1 MSISSSL
8 VQASQSIVRANRSAP
23 IMRKT
28 KNEYSSFLRFMD
40 VQTSTLKSQKINQR
54 KLKKALS
61 ANVTTSFGKSGNL
74 LSGLVSGAL
83 DAASFIGGFFD
94 QNRKVNPNTKAGK
107 PIPKGPKVRFGG
119 MRALGIAN
127 AAFAG
132 LDFATGLA
140 EGESVGKAASGAGGS
155 LAGSLL
161 GGAIGQTLIP
171 VPGLGFMVGS
181 ALGGMAGGWLGDRV
195 YEGVTGEGSAE
206 QKTSEEV
213 REQAEKQRLSLEKGT
228 DVYFY
233 ETLDKFQGILI
244 KFNRLAQLGAF
255 GEYSSVSSETE
266 EDSAESSDVGHDKI
280 DPRKPSKSPDKKVDN
295 QYTAEGGE
303 KPSKYVNTLD
313 YNEFR
318 QYYNGGKGGRHK
330 GEDLPIKQGT
340 PVSIIVPGTVVEA
353 GFSGSGAGG
362 NILITH
368 EDGKQT
374 RYLHMSQINV
384 SPGQKVDSGQVIGLT
399 GGQPGTKGAG
409 HSTGPHLHLEYYPTT
424 NSAMADPN
432 PVMDKYFRFGGSIKV
447 KKKSGG
453 VNNKNSQ
460 NANLNPPEPPKLTE
474 NEFYVAKADSD
485 VSDKWDD
492 RIGGSQNYD
501 EYLKYYEENKD
512 VIAKALA
519 ELTTT
524 IEPVTSEPEVT
535 PEPTSSRT
543 PDRRSQAAARRR
555 EQLESSTQ
563 QIIQALVQVPEP
575 TQQPLKNT
583 SSIQQYPSYNIIN
596 QGGSVIVVNSKT
608 NAPAQIMSD
617 GAEQSTPEPSFG
629 APSQSSLLNSLVK
642 TMLLTNLSST

>member
-1 MSISSSL
+1 
-8 VQASQSIVRANRSAP
+8 
-23 IMRKT
+23 
-28 KNEYSSFLRFMD
+28 MD

-61 ANVTTSFGKSGNL
+61 ANVTTSFGNSGNL

-140 EGESVGKAASGAGGS
+140 EGEGVGKAAAGAGGS

-171 VPGLGFMVGS
+171 IPGVGFMVGS
-181 ALGGMAGGWLGDRV
+181 ALGGMAGGWLGDRA

-206 QKTSEEV
+206 QKTSEKV

-233 ETLDKFQGILI
+233 ETIDKFQGILI

-266 EDSAESSDVGHDKI
+266 EDMSVDVGHDKI
-280 DPRKPSKSPDKKVDN
+280 DPRKPSESPGKKVDN
-295 QYTAEGGE
+295 QYTTEGGE

-318 QYYNGGKGGRHK
+318 QYYNGGKGGRHS

-340 PVSIIVPGTVVEA
+340 PVSIIVPGTVASAEFTK
-353 GFSGSGAGG
+353 GGAGG
-362 NILITH
+362 AILITH
-368 EDGKQT
+368 EDGAQT
-374 RYLHMSQINV
+374 RYVHMSQINV

-447 KKKSGG
+447 KKKSGD

-460 NANLNPPEPPKLTE
+460 NTNLNPPEPKKLTE
-474 NEFYVAKADSD
+474 NEFHVIRTNRDVTDTADIRVGD
-485 VSDKWDD
+485 TDTYED
-492 RIGGSQNYD
+492 
-501 EYLKYYEENKD
+501 YLKYFERNKD
-512 VIAKALA
+512 AIAKAMV
-519 ELTTT
+519 ELTS
-524 IEPVTSEPEVT
+524 IIDPVTSEPEVT

-563 QIIQALVQVPEP
+563 QIIQALVQIPEP

>member
-23 IMRKT
+23 AMRKT

-61 ANVTTSFGKSGNL
+61 ANVTTSFGNTGNL
-74 LSGLVSGAL
+74 LSGLASGAL

-94 QNRKVNPNTKAGK
+94 QNRKVKPNTKAGK

-140 EGESVGKAASGAGGS
+140 EGESVGKAAAGAGGS

-161 GGAIGQTLIP
+161 GGAIGQALIP
-171 VPGLGFMVGS
+171 IPGVGFMVGS
-181 ALGGMAGGWLGDRV
+181 ALGGMAGGYLGDRA

-206 QKTSEEV
+206 QKTSEKV
-213 REQAEKQRLSLEKGT
+213 REQAEKQRASLET
-228 DVYFY
+228 STETYFY
-233 ETLDKFQGILI
+233 ETLDKFEGILF
-244 KFNRLAQLGAF
+244 KFNRVAQLGAF
-255 GEYSSVSSETE
+255 GAYSSVSSETE
-266 EDSAESSDVGHDKI
+266 QDTSNDVSHAETPDRPS
-280 DPRKPSKSPDKKVDN
+280 SKSPGKTVDN
-295 QYTAEGGE
+295 TYTAEGGE

-318 QYYNGGKGGRHK
+318 QYYNEGKGGRHK

-340 PVSIIVPGTVVEA
+340 PISIIVPGTVFKSGFA
-353 GFSGSGAGG
+353 GGGAGG
-362 NILITH
+362 EIIITH
-368 EDGKQT
+368 EDGTQT
-374 RYLHMSQINV
+374 RYLHMSEILV
-384 SPGQKVDSGQVIGLT
+384 SPGQRIESGQVIGKT
-399 GGQPGTKGAG
+399 GGAPGTQGAG

-424 NSAMADPN
+424 TSAMADPN
-432 PVMDKYFRFGGSIKV
+432 PVMDKYFRFGGNIKV
-447 KKKSGG
+447 KKKSGE
-453 VNNKNSQ
+453 VKNKNSKGS
-460 NANLNPPEPPKLTE
+460 PPPPPKKLTE
-474 NEFYVAKADSD
+474 DEFHSVRTTSD
-485 VSDKWDD
+485 IEDKWDD
-492 RIGGSQNYD
+492 RVGGSQTYD
-501 EYLKYYEENKD
+501 EYLKYYEKNKD
-512 VIAKALA
+512 VITKALV
-519 ELTTT
+519 ELTST
-524 IEPVTSEPEVT
+524 IEPVTSEPEVV

-543 PDRRSQAAARRR
+543 PDIRSQAAERRR

-563 QIIQALVQVPEP
+563 QIIQALVQVPEQI
-575 TQQPLKNT
+575 QQPLKNIG
-583 SSIQQYPSYNIIN
+583 SIQQYPSYNIIN

-617 GAEQSTPEPSFG
+617 GGGQESPQPSFG
-629 APSQSSLLNSLVK
+629 GPSQSSLLNSLVK